1 MRLNLIRKGDK
12 LPMFWMRIFTIVL
25 ILGISTIGCT
35 KQENNETSLLASLAL
50 VSAGGNQTAFLE
62 TYSQI
67 AFQNY
72 SDAYADVV
80 LMREKVTTFTQK
92 ASPTLS
98 ELNEIRTLWRKARR
112 SYLQAEI
119 FRFSQGPVD
128 NPNLTG
134 GVELEPLMNSW
145 PLDEGYIDTVV
156 LAGTVTKQ
164 GLIDK
169 NQGDCSGGTCPDGDT
184 AKNISVG
191 WHAIEYILWGVDAP
205 NNSTPGTTITQ
216 TNFTTANGSGSAQAK
231 RSAYLMYATEILE
244 SHLLLIKNAWDPSI
258 TGSYVQKFKTSSTSF
273 ENILRGI
280 AKFAGGEWG
289 GERMT
294 GVFGGDQEEEHSCF
308 SDNTKADFYYDA
320 KGLENIFNG
329 TYTGSKTIT
338 GYGLKNLLGKETNYI
353 KERISTAEQFCLNE
367 FAEDTSLNQ
376 TCSGNLISS
385 RFDRMIATV
394 NASGSATEN
403 ADYQL
408 FRYQIQPAV
417 QEIAKSMQRTA
428 ASFGVSIGDDGL
440 VIQ

>member
-1 MRLNLIRKGDK
+1 M
-12 LPMFWMRIFTIVL
+12 
-25 ILGISTIGCT
+25 GCT
-35 KQENNETSLLASLAL
+35 KQENNDTSLLASLAL
-50 VSAGGNQTAFLE
+50 VSAGGNQAAFLE

-80 LMREKVTTFTQK
+80 LLREKVTTFTQK

-98 ELNEIRTLWRKARR
+98 DLNEVRTLWRKARI
-112 SYLQAEI
+112 SYIQTEI

-128 NPNLTG
+128 NPNLTS

-156 LAGTVTKQ
+156 LTGTVSKQ

-169 NQGDCSGGTCPDGDT
+169 NQGDCSSGTCPDGDT

-191 WHAIEYILWGVDAP
+191 WHAIEYILWGVDTA
-205 NNSTPGTTITQ
+205 NNTTPGTSITQ
-216 TNFTTANGSGSAQAK
+216 ANFTTANGSGSAQAK
-231 RSAYLMYATEILE
+231 RSAYLLYATEILE
-244 SHLLLIKNAWDPSI
+244 SHLLVLKNAWDPSI
-258 TGSYVQKFKTSSTSF
+258 SGSYVQKFKSSSTSF

-294 GVFGGDQEEEHSCF
+294 GVFGGDQEEEQSCF
-308 SDNTKADFYYDA
+308 SDNTKSDFYYDA
-320 KGLENIFNG
+320 KGLENIYNG
-329 TYTGSKTIT
+329 TYSGSKTIT

-353 KERISTAEQFCLNE
+353 KDRITTSEQFCLNE
-367 FAEDTSLNQ
+367 FNEDTSLNQ
-376 TCSGNLISS
+376 TCSGSLISS
-385 RFDRMIATV
+385 RFDRIIATV
-394 NASGSATEN
+394 NVSGSPTEN

-428 ASFGVSIGDDGL
+428 ASFGVSIGNDGL
-440 VIQ
+440 VVE

>member
-98 ELNEIRTLWRKARR
+98 ELNEIRTLWRKVRR

-338 GYGLKNLLGKETNYI
+338 GYGLKNLLGKETNFI

-367 FAEDTSLNQ
+367 FVEDTSLNQ

>member
-1 MRLNLIRKGDK
+1 
-12 LPMFWMRIFTIVL
+12 
-25 ILGISTIGCT
+25 
-35 KQENNETSLLASLAL
+35 
-50 VSAGGNQTAFLE
+50 
-62 TYSQI
+62 
-67 AFQNY
+67 
-72 SDAYADVV
+72 
-80 LMREKVTTFTQK
+80 
-92 ASPTLS
+92 
-98 ELNEIRTLWRKARR
+98 
-112 SYLQAEI
+112 
-119 FRFSQGPVD
+119 
-128 NPNLTG
+128 
-134 GVELEPLMNSW
+134 MNSW

-367 FAEDTSLNQ
+367 FVEDTSLNQ